1 MNIFTFAALIAL
13 CALLPVA
20 SAGAIFWGALA
31 DGRRITRGEP
41 PRRAVDLAR
50 GFFIRGRYA

>member
-1 MNIFTFAALIAL
+1 MNIFSLIAL
-13 CALLPVA
+13 ATLAALLPA
-20 SAGAIFWGALA
+20 ALAGALFLAALA

-50 GFFIRGRYA
+50 GFFIRERHA